1 MKLCRV
7 KLFLVLVYHVL
18 LPYKTVH
25 WICSQAMAFDLLDI
39 QNDVY
44 KYEANEGQM
53 KEVAEKL
60 LIKDTH
66 AEETLFSTNTH
77 FHKHYIFFCLIRNIC
92 SR

>member
-53 KEVAEKL
+53 KEVAKNSL
-60 LIKDTH
+60 LKTPI
-66 AEETLFSTNTH
+66 
-77 FHKHYIFFCLIRNIC
+77 
-92 SR
+92 